1 MKKEVKRRPRVKYT
15 QQEVEEFVLEEEYPT
30 SGKFKD
36 LTGEIFGKW
45 KVLKYCGKE
54 GKIHPKYFCLCTGC
68 SEGNIQKVYG
78 HHLKK
83 GISTSCGCERDSKIA
98 ESARWSNR
106 LPFSHHEDI
115 LKTYKEDWQLN
126 NIIRTPLTYEA
137 YCPVCN
143 RDFSI
148 KQSSVLLKGGGC
160 KCTMLS
166 SNGFDYNMP
175 AWFYIFKISGEE
187 GTYWKYGVTQKQKV
201 TERNFS
207 LVDGFSREL
216 IFYTAIRDR
225 WDTII
230 LENKFKEYFEKQG
243 LSSTIKGEVCKS
255 GWTECFP
262 DKEGISPDKLIT
274 FFWGLNPKVV
284 PFHTSNL
291 KDITTNKNNSLSTG
305 VVKYFNLDKKER
317 DKYYAWCK
325 NRNINP
331 YEVDLTNPLT
341 FDKIS
346 KYINKIR
353 GG

>member
-15 QQEVEEFVLEEEYPT
+15 QQEVDEFVLEEEYPT

-36 LTGEIFGKW
+36 LTGEMFGKW

-54 GKIHPKYFCLCTGC
+54 GKTQAKYFCLCTGC
-68 SEGNIQKVYG
+68 DEGNIQKVYG
-78 HHLKK
+78 HHLKNEA
-83 GISTSCGCERDSKIA
+83 STSCGCEHSSKVA
-98 ESARWSNR
+98 ETASWSNR
-106 LPFSHHEDI
+106 LPFSHHESM
-115 LKTYKEDWQLN
+115 LKTYKEDWVLDKVLRN
-126 NIIRTPLTYEA
+126 PLRYDA
-137 YCPVCN
+137 HCPVCN
-143 RDFSI
+143 TDFIISNSAVI
-148 KQSSVLLKGGGC
+148 LKGGGC

-175 AWFYIFKISGEE
+175 AWFYIFRISSEAE
-187 GTYWKYGVTQKQKV
+187 TYWKYGVTQKQKV
-201 TERNFS
+201 TERNFT
-207 LVDGFSREL
+207 LNEGFSREL
-216 IFYTAIRDR
+216 VFYTAIRDR

-230 LENKFKEYFEKQG
+230 LENKFKGYFEQQG
-243 LSSTIKGEVCKS
+243 LTHTVKGEACNS

-262 DKEGISPDKLIT
+262 DKEGIDYDNLIE
-274 FFWGLNPKVV
+274 FFWSLEPKVV
-284 PFHTSNL
+284 PFHTSRL

-305 VVKYFNLDKKER
+305 AVKYFNLDKRER

-325 NRNINP
+325 KRNINH
-331 YEVDLTNPLT
+331 YDVDLTNPLT